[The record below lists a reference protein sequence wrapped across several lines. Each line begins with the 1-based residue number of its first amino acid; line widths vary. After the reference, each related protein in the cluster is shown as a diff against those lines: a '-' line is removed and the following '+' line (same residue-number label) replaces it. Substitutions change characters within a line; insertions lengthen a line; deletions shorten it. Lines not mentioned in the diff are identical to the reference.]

1 MLFGVLSLWS
11 YNGVWR
17 QSEDVWTNQE
27 SPFGSRSRAFSLEA
41 MITWKRRE
49 WKHRTVRRVE
59 DGRMDVG
66 KQATVLAE
74 IYKTTTFHWQCLEW
88 LIKSVVF
95 KLCCLEFL
103 KMEGIGT
110 LGIRVSGS
118 TAPIRTTTSTY
129 FLHIG
134 LPLKIHLRNNLWKNM
149 LEYHYFN
156 ISLVDMYTSDT

>member
-1 MLFGVLSLWS
+1 MGSSVFEAIMESGDSLRM
-11 YNGVWR
+11 YGPIR
-17 QSEDVWTNQE
+17 
-27 SPFGSRSRAFSLEA
+27 SPLLGLEA
-41 MITWKRRE
+41 GHSLLRPWLPWKRRE
-49 WKHRTVRRVE
+49 WKRRTVRRVE

-66 KQATVLAE
+66 KQATILAE
-74 IYKTTTFHWQCLEW
+74 IYKTITFHWQCLEW

-118 TAPIRTTTSTY
+118 MAPIRTTTSTY

-149 LEYHYFN
+149 LE
-156 ISLVDMYTSDT
+156 

>member
-95 KLCCLEFL
+95 KLCS
-103 KMEGIGT
+103 KRRTRWKGGIKISGLPVPQPEAT
-110 LGIRVSGS
+110 IFPLLHVSGS
-118 TAPIRTTTSTY
+118 HERFHCKRLCCNTN
-129 FLHIG
+129 
-134 LPLKIHLRNNLWKNM
+134 K
-149 LEYHYFN
+149 
-156 ISLVDMYTSDT
+156 V